1 MSKLSEKPVSIPR
14 PLRTRDLILKVL
26 DTQALPISTRELAAQ
41 LHKLGPRPT
50 QAGLKENLDE
60 LLRVG
65 HIRREHDPETGPHWV
80 RVPGNKPP
88 SERLRD
94 QTLQIRDWVL
104 DTLKH
109 GPATAR
115 MLVEGAKRAGIIAV
129 DDNPSHAALLIGN
142 CLQPLCKDGRIDK
155 TPISTVTGTVQQYR
169 LPGVENQVD
178 LVPIKPKITKAPEP
192 ISDLQKGILEWL
204 AANSP
209 ATAAEMTP
217 YLITAGILKPGDQA
231 ARTVGS
237 ACHGLQKRGDLQ
249 VAGLQKSSKTVS
261 KLWGLPGQAVSDTA
275 PKPATT
281 PDLSA
286 IDRIEQSIDDLSAAL
301 EQLRRDLR
309 RAA

>member
-14 PLRTRDLILKVL
+14 PLRTRDLILQVL
-26 DTQALPISTRELAAQ
+26 DHQAIPISTRELAAQ

-50 QAGLKENLDE
+50 PACLKENLDE

-88 SERLRD
+88 SERPRD

-115 MLVEGAKRAGIIAV
+115 MLVEGAKQAGIIAI
-129 DDNPSHAALLIGN
+129 DDNSSHAALLIGN

-155 TPISTVTGTVQQYR
+155 TPISTVTGTVQKYS

-178 LVPIKPKITKAPEP
+178 LVPIKPKTAKVPEP

-204 AANSP
+204 AAYSP
-209 ATAAEMTP
+209 AAAAEMTP
-217 YLITAGILKPGDQA
+217 YLISAGILKPGDQA

-237 ACHGLQKRGDLQ
+237 ACHGLQKRGDLC
-249 VAGLQKSSKTVS
+249 VAGLQKTTNGGR
-261 KLWGLPGQAVSDTA
+261 KLWGLPGQTVSATA

-281 PDLSA
+281 PDLTA
-286 IDRIEQSIDDLSAAL
+286 IKRIEQSIDDLSAAL
-301 EQLRRDLR
+301 EQLRRNLR
-309 RAA
+309 HAA

>member
-1 MSKLSEKPVSIPR
+1 MSHLSEKPKPTQR
-14 PLRTRDLILKVL
+14 PLRTRDLMLQVL
-26 DTQALPISTRELAAQ
+26 NRQALPISTKQ
-41 LHKLGPRPT
+41 LKEQLNKLGPTPKP
-50 QAGLKENLDE
+50 KEFNDNLNE
-60 LLRVG
+60 LLRLG
-65 HIRREHDPETGPHWV
+65 HIRRETIEDKGPHYIS
-80 RVPGNKPP
+80 VPNNKPP
-88 SERLRD
+88 SERPRD

-115 MLVEGAKRAGIIAV
+115 MLVEGAKQAGVIAI

-155 TPISTVTGTVQQYR
+155 TPISTITGTVQKYS
-169 LPGVENQVD
+169 LPGVEQKVD
-178 LVPIKPKITKAPEP
+178 LVPIKPKTTKPPEP
-192 ISDLQKGILEWL
+192 ISELQRGILEWL
-204 AANSP
+204 AANTP

-217 YLITAGILKPGDQA
+217 ILICAGILKPGDQA

-237 ACHGLQKRGDLQ
+237 ACHGLQKRGDLC
-249 VAGLQKSSKTVS
+249 VAGIQKTTTGGI
-261 KLWGLPGQAVSDTA
+261 KLWGLPGQAVSSTA

-286 IDRIEQSIDDLSAAL
+286 IERIEQSIDDFSAAL
-301 EQLRRDLR
+301 EQLRRDLK